1 MKTRR
6 YCQTVVVFSFLGTL
20 SRTVAN
26 PLPESY
32 EEPNYLTFFNEGDLG
47 FSGPPVDDM
56 GQSNTEEQLI
66 FPDSAQP
73 WNTFS
78 SSELYEN
85 PGFPEED
92 NPLYSLE
99 QNQDLLFASSHS
111 HDTIIPDWNT
121 MDTSESLEQ
130 PADRFAAFD
139 SDPTVA
145 DSDWI
150 SMDTSK
156 IAWGGGIK
164 PPYCGA
170 TETPVCCYNRENWT
184 GCTYCKLPL
193 IDPTNISLQVH
204 LHLLRDHV

>member
-1 MKTRR
+1 
-6 YCQTVVVFSFLGTL
+6 V
-20 SRTVAN
+20 
-26 PLPESY
+26 
-32 EEPNYLTFFNEGDLG
+32 EPNLDYLPFFNDDLG

-56 GQSNTEEQLI
+56 SISVDGESNPEEQLI

-73 WNTFS
+73 WDTFS

-85 PGFPEED
+85 PSFPEEN

-130 PADRFAAFD
+130 PTGLFAASD
-139 SDPTVA
+139 SDATVT

-156 IAWGGGIK
+156 IAWGAGFK